1 MSFASGQGE
10 SMIKHLAR
18 RAKRRLAGFAKDSD
32 GASAVEFAL
41 VFPLAFFLIAASFEL
56 GMLMFNQA
64 AIESAVREAARYG
77 LTGQGT
83 EEERAEAI
91 LDIVDKYTY
100 GLVPRE
106 DITVTTEVYP
116 DFRSVDDP
124 EPLIYDANSDGDWD
138 MLDGDT
144 YDDINGNAQWD
155 ADMGEEG
162 VGAMSEIVQY
172 TVSYD
177 WTMMILPFITN
188 MPFFPEGKMVDDSVV
203 HFSAKMTI
211 RNEPFPMPST

>member
-1 MSFASGQGE
+1 
-10 SMIKHLAR
+10 MIKHLAR
-18 RAKRRLAGFAKDSD
+18 RAKSRLTGFAKESD

-83 EEERAEAI
+83 EDERAEAI

-106 DITVTTEVYP
+106 DITITTEVYP
-116 DFRSVDDP
+116 AFASVDDP
-124 EPLIYDANSDGDWD
+124 EPFTD
-138 MLDGDT
+138 MNASGT
-144 YDDINGNAQWD
+144 WETGEPFTEVNGEPGWQD
-155 ADMGEEG
+155 DMGEDG

-172 TVSYD
+172 TISYD

-188 MPFFPEGKMVDDSVV
+188 MPFFPEGKMVDDAVV

-211 RNEPFPMPST
+211 RNEPFPMPAT

>member
-1 MSFASGQGE
+1 
-10 SMIKHLAR
+10 MIKHLAR
-18 RAKRRLAGFAKDSD
+18 RAKRRLAGFAKESD

-106 DITVTTEVYP
+106 DITITTEVYP
-116 DFRSVDDP
+116 VFADVDSP
-124 EPLIYDANSDGDWD
+124 EPFVDQPPFNGEWD
-138 MLDGDT
+138 SGESYTEM
-144 YDDINGNAQWD
+144 NGIPGHQD
-155 ADMGEEG
+155 DMGAEG
-162 VGAMSEIVQY
+162 VGAASEIVQY

-211 RNEPFPMPST
+211 RNEPFPMPAS